1 MIWLESLIGLVLVV
15 LSAGLMVFYLLPRFR
30 QARRVLRPIPALQ
43 RLRRAIGL
51 SVEDGTRMHISI
63 GKSSIFSATNAS
75 ALVGLST
82 LERIAQLSL
91 VSDRPPVATSGD
103 GTLSVLSQDTLR
115 AAYRIANVPEQYDPE
130 RGRLTGATPMSYI
143 AGSLPVLRDERVST
157 SILVGNFGPEA
168 GLLADAADQ
177 ENAFTLAASDALATQ
192 AVFYAAAEETLIGE
206 ELFALPA
213 YLQAGPIYQAS
224 LRVQDVLRWVV
235 IGLII
240 LAAVAAFLGITS
252 L

>member
-1 MIWLESLIGLVLVV
+1 MIWLDSLIGVVLVV
-15 LSAGLMVFYLLPRFR
+15 LAAGLTVLFLLPRFR
-30 QARRVLRPIPALQ
+30 QARRAFRPIPALL

-51 SVEDGTRMHISI
+51 AVEDGTRLHVSI

-75 ALVGLST
+75 ALVALST

-103 GTLSVLSQDTLR
+103 GTLSILSQDTLR
-115 AAYRIANVPEQYDPE
+115 AAYRIANVPEQYDSE
-130 RGRLTGATPMSYI
+130 RGRLTGATPMSYV
-143 AGSLPVLRDERVST
+143 AGTLPVMRDERVST
-157 SILVGNFGPEA
+157 NILVGNFGPEA
-168 GLLADAADQ
+168 GLLADASDQ
-177 ENAFTLAASDALATQ
+177 QNAFVLATSDALATQ

-213 YLQAGPIYQAS
+213 YLQAGPVYQAS

-235 IGLII
+235 IGLLVLTAI
-240 LAAVAAFLGITS
+240 LSFLGIT
-252 L
+252 LL